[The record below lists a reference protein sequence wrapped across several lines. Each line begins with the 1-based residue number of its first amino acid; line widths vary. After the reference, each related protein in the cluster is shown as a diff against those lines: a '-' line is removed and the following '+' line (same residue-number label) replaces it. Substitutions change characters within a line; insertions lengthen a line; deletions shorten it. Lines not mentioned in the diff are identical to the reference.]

1 MSERGPTLKTTLVY
15 LALLPFAV
23 LACWALD
30 HYGGSL
36 HAPDPLPTAPHFSE
50 QAAGPQVLDTF
61 MHVLL
66 ALGVIIIVA
75 RVLGALFKLIRQP
88 PVMGEVIAGILL
100 GPSALGYVWPDATAF
115 LLPTHVAP
123 ALDGLAQMG
132 VLLYMF
138 IIGLEL
144 NPAVLRGRTA
154 ATITVSHASIVVPFI
169 LGFALCLYT
178 YPRYSTS
185 DVPFTVFA
193 LFGGVALSITAF
205 PVLARILSD
214 RKLSATP
221 ISTIALACAAVDDVT
236 AWCLLAFIVSVVRA
250 TMGGA
255 VITLTCSLLY
265 VAVMFALVRPW
276 LRRFVAKVEGQDGV
290 SRQVMTIVFI
300 GLLGS
305 SLVTSLIGIHALFGA
320 FLFGAMIPH
329 DSKLAR
335 QVMDRLEDV
344 VVVLLLPAFFAF
356 VGMRTQ
362 IGLVSGPGP
371 WLTVLLIFCVACAGK
386 FGGAFVAARLTGLSR
401 PDSAL
406 LGVLMNTRGLME
418 LIVLNVGLDLR
429 VLSPTLFTMM
439 VLMAIATTMMTTP
452 LVDLLAKRA
461 SLART
466 PA

>member
-1 MSERGPTLKTTLVY
+1 MTQRGPLRATLVY
-15 LALLPFAV
+15 LALVPVAV
-23 LACWALD
+23 LACWAVD
-30 HYGGSL
+30 RFGSGL
-36 HAPDPLPTAPHFSE
+36 QAPAPLPSVPHFSE
-50 QAAGPQVLDTF
+50 QANGTRGLDTF
-61 MHVLL
+61 MHVLI

-75 RVLGALFKLIRQP
+75 RLVGALFKLIRQP

-100 GPSALGYVWPDATAF
+100 GPSALGAVWPDATRF
-115 LLPTHVAP
+115 VLPAEVAP

-138 IIGLEL
+138 VIGLEL

-154 ATITVSHASIVVPFI
+154 ATITVSHASIVVPFL

-178 YPRYSTS
+178 YPRYSS
-185 DVPFTVFA
+185 ADVPFTVFA

-205 PVLARILSD
+205 PVLARILTD
-214 RKLSATP
+214 RKLNTTP
-221 ISTIALACAAVDDVT
+221 IGTIALACAAVGDVT

-255 VITLTCSLLY
+255 VITLAASVVY

-276 LRRFVAKVEGQDGV
+276 LRTFVARVEGQENV
-290 SRQVMTIVFI
+290 SRAVMTIVFI
-300 GLLGS
+300 GMLGS
-305 SLVTSLIGIHALFGA
+305 ALVTSLIGIHALFGA

-362 IGLVSGPGP
+362 IGLVSGAAA
-371 WLTVLLIFCVACAGK
+371 WATVALIFAVACIGK
-386 FGGAFVAARLTGLSR
+386 FGGAFVAARLTGLST

-406 LGVLMNTRGLME
+406 LGALMNTRGLME

-452 LVDLLAKRA
+452 IVDVLAKRA
-461 SLART
+461 SLAR
-466 PA
+466 PAA